1 MTSNYRTKRVLSE
14 KVRVGANDIDVD
26 VVVVVVIVVEK
37 RALAHFGFKLSVK
50 TRPNLATW
58 NKKPLNNSHSAADLE
73 FANNNNW
80 RLVELAGDENPC

>member
-14 KVRVGANDIDVD
+14 KVTVVANVVD

-50 TRPNLATW
+50 TRPNLAT
-58 NKKPLNNSHSAADLE
+58 
-73 FANNNNW
+73 
-80 RLVELAGDENPC
+80 